1 MNERAPDPPI
11 DLPASNLERLWT
23 PWRMQYVGNGPAENG
38 CVFCNRL
45 AATDDVDSLILH
57 RAERSFLIMN
67 LFPYNTGH
75 LMIVP
80 NQHAASP
87 EELDDE
93 TQVEMTRL
101 LPPVLRAITAALN
114 PGGFNVGMNLG
125 RVAGAGIA
133 AHMHQHVV
141 PRWNGDANFMPILAN
156 TKVLPELI
164 PASYAKI
171 RAELERELNGARGVI
186 AIALDPDTG
195 TVLVKSDSNTTAA
208 RLPHVPF
215 SEGSSAST
223 AIAEAL
229 GKLGTHGYVAGWAGA
244 RHAGEP
250 DPPALLY
257 LLHPGVNPPEGWRL
271 VAFEAART
279 MLDASEADLLIT
291 ALDHLALDPSGAK
304 RMSVHPHGL

>member
-1 MNERAPDPPI
+1 
-11 DLPASNLERLWT
+11 
-23 PWRMQYVGNGPAENG
+23 MQYVGNGPAEEG

-45 AATDDVDSLILH
+45 AATDDVDSLILY

-80 NQHAASP
+80 NQHVASP

-101 LPPVLRAITAALN
+101 LPPVLRSIRRALN

-125 RVAGAGIA
+125 WVAGAGIA

-141 PRWNGDANFMPILAN
+141 PRWSGDANFMPILSN

-171 RAELERELNGARGVI
+171 RAEIERELNGAEEII
-186 AIALDPDTG
+186 AVAYDPEAR
-195 TVLVKSDSNTTAA
+195 TVLVKSDADASAR
-208 RLPHVPF
+208 RLPRFPL
-215 SEGSSAST
+215 SNETSASST
-223 AIAEAL
+223 ITEEL
-229 GKLGTHGYVAGWAGA
+229 GKQGVHGYVAGWGGA
-244 RHAGEP
+244 RNTGKPA
-250 DPPALLY
+250 PPALLY
-257 LLHPGVNPPEGWRL
+257 LIQPGAQTAAGWRFIG
-271 VAFEAART
+271 A
-279 MLDASEADLLIT
+279 DAPQT
-291 ALDHLALDPSGAK
+291 ALAPDDVELLATALHHLKLDREEAENP
-304 RMSVHPHGL
+304 SVHPHGL